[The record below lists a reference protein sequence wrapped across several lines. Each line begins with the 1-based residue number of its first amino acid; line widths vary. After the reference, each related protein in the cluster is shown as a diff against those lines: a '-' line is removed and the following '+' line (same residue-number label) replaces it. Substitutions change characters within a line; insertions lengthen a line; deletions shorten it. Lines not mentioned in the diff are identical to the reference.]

1 MKIRSQLLLA
11 LAVCAVPAGSAFAA
25 VDGCKNPNSDFDQVY
40 CYTKLFIQ
48 TDADLNKVYGELRKK
63 LDKDGQT
70 KLRTSELA
78 WIKQRNGK
86 CAENR
91 GTEILV
97 NLDCTVDETAARTNW
112 LSDRLREC
120 TAAACKNEK
129 IQ

>member
-1 MKIRSQLLLA
+1 MKFRTQLLLA
-11 LAVCAVPAGSAFAA
+11 AATLALPMSAAFAA
-25 VDGCKNPNSDFDQVY
+25 NGCTAPNSDFDQVY
-40 CYTKLFIQ
+40 CYSKLYMQ
-48 TDADLNKVYGELRKK
+48 ADADLNKVYGDLRKK
-63 LDKDGQT
+63 LDKDGQA
-70 KLRTSELA
+70 KLKATELA

-97 NLDCTVDETAARTNW
+97 NLDCTVDETTKRTNW

>member
-11 LAVCAVPAGSAFAA
+11 AAVLALPAGSAFAA
-25 VDGCKNPNSDFDQVY
+25 NGCKNPNSDFDVVY
-40 CYTKLFIQ
+40 CYSKLYMQ
-48 TDADLNKVYGELRKK
+48 ADADLNKVYGDLRKK
-63 LDKDGQT
+63 LDKDGQAML
-70 KLRTSELA
+70 KTSELA
-78 WIKQRNGK
+78 WIKQRNAQ

-97 NLDCTVDETAARTNW
+97 NLDCTVDQTTQRTNW

-129 IQ
+129 LQ